1 MAVFENALGGWGSSA
16 LVGVGAVLAVPFV
29 LPVVGAII
37 RPVAKGLV
45 KGYFLVADVVQ
56 AGPAETSEQV
66 RDLRAEARA
75 ERKNGRTHTTS
86 NSRARSRNGHKKEA
100 KRLAR
105 AKHHRLTKWNTT
117 AARAA

>member
-1 MAVFENALGGWGSSA
+1 MAVFEDALSRWSSSA
-16 LVGVGAVLAVPFV
+16 LVGVGAVLAAPLG
-29 LPVVGAII
+29 LPIVGALL

-66 RDLRAEARA
+66 RDHGAEARA
-75 ERKNGRTHTTS
+75 ERENGRTPTTS
-86 NSRARSRNGHKKEA
+86 NRRARSRNGHKKQA
-100 KRLAR
+100 KRPAR
-105 AKHHRLTKWNTT
+105 AKHHRLTKRHTA